1 MAAALERVRRRH
13 LPFLCFENLQVIIS
27 SLVWWC
33 KQRISIFH
41 SCNWEQEVARERQ
54 SKDVIIEGGGGDWP
68 GGNAKSGSQ
77 RHGFCVPNGE
87 HIRLGVGERPI
98 GQIIVQPDCLIMG
111 ASWGSPSSF

>member
-54 SKDVIIEGGGGDWP
+54 SKDVIIEEGGGGTGLVEMPNLDHR
-68 GGNAKSGSQ
+68 GM
-77 RHGFCVPNGE
+77 GFVCQMV
-87 HIRLGVGERPI
+87 
-98 GQIIVQPDCLIMG
+98 
-111 ASWGSPSSF
+111 ST